1 MSDSHQEADV
11 IKIAA
16 IVTAVPRWAGALMA
30 ADGVPVPA
38 AWLDIWQVGAFFM
51 SLAMAAVEGFAI
63 SYVFNSW
70 RNQQDKRS
78 SLLLWLAIVMLV
90 DFAVILTPY
99 IVGNVSDGELAGVLG
114 PGWLLWMWSAAVA
127 ASTGLV
133 VGSVGYAQRDR
144 PARAG
149 SAARMSGQAAGESQL
164 LANVPRYAC
173 ARCGQ
178 GFATQAALNA
188 HGPRSCQRQPVA
200 SVAVADIADVPA
212 TTGGKNGAGR
222 RQGG

>member
-1 MSDSHQEADV
+1 MSNDNQADV

-16 IVTAVPRWAGALMA
+16 IITAVPRWAGALMA

-38 AWLDIWQVGAFFM
+38 AWLDTWQVGAFFM

-70 RNQQDKRS
+70 RNQQDKKS

-99 IVGNVSDGELAGVLG
+99 IVANVSDGKLALVLG
-114 PGWLLWMWSAAVA
+114 GGWLLWLWSIGVA

-133 VGSVGYAQRDR
+133 VGSVGYAQKDR
-144 PARAG
+144 PSKATSSSKA
-149 SAARMSGQAAGESQL
+149 SMGQAQEAAS
-164 LANVPRYAC
+164 LAFQCKLC
-173 ARCGQ
+173 AAT
-178 GFATQAALNA
+178 FASQAALSG
-188 HGPRSCQRQPVA
+188 HQKKHTMHR
-200 SVAVADIADVPA
+200 
-212 TTGGKNGAGR
+212 NGSKPEPEHEKELL
-222 RQGG
+222 

>member
-1 MSDSHQEADV
+1 MNDSRADI
-11 IKIAA
+11 IKVAA
-16 IVTAVPRWAGALMA
+16 IITAVPRWAGALMA

-70 RNQQDKRS
+70 RNQQDKKS

-99 IVGNVSDGELAGVLG
+99 IVANVSDGELAGVLG

-144 PARAG
+144 PARAS
-149 SAARMSGQAAGESQL
+149 SAPRMSGQAAGGSELVASS
-164 LANVPRYAC
+164 ARFAC
-173 ARCGQ
+173 AHCGQ
-178 GFATQAALNA
+178 DFATKQALNA
-188 HGPRSCQRQPVA
+188 HGPARCQRPPVA
-200 SVAVADIADVPA
+200 SVAAADKAGIQG
-212 TTGGKNGAGR
+212 TIERNGN
-222 RQGG
+222 RQ